1 MLMQKLRK
9 MLGDPKSP
17 ECVSLMRLMET
28 QSKAT
33 LANWAIA
40 FAKQEYLEIYQ
51 AECSRDT
58 RLCDAVRACEAY
70 LAGNKTLGETKPL
83 LRAAVQAARD
93 AADKPAAQ
101 AAARSVSTA
110 CSTIQTPTNALGF
123 LFYGAAATAYSRAG
137 LAQTAEV
144 YSRLA
149 SEQFK
154 RALDSLRRV
163 CISDE
168 QHPVKINW
176 DCSK

>member
-1 MLMQKLRK
+1 MQKLRK

-33 LANWAIA
+33 LVNWAIA

-51 AECSRDT
+51 AECPRDT

-83 LRAAVQAARD
+83 LRAA
-93 AADKPAAQ
+93 AQ

-110 CSTIQTPTNALGF
+110 CSTIQTPTNSLGF